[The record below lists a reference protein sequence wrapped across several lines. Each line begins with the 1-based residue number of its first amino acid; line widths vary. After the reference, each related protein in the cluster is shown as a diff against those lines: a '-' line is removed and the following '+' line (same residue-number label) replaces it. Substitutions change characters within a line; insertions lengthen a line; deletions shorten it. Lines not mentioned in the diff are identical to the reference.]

1 VVAKN
6 TKVGFLAF
14 AGMITLMSPCSA
26 AFTTPPISEDPAYCK
41 SLVENTRKG
50 TANSYTAAVVT
61 AVVNYFGG
69 GN

>member
-1 VVAKN
+1 MVAKN
-6 TKVGFLAF
+6 TKVEFLAF

-41 SLVENTRKG
+41 SLVDNTRKG
-50 TANSYTAAVVT
+50 TENSYTAAMVT
-61 AVVNYFGG
+61 AIVNYCS

>member
-1 VVAKN
+1 MVAKN
-6 TKVGFLAF
+6 TKVGFLAL

-41 SLVENTRKG
+41 SLVDNTRKG
-50 TANSYTAAVVT
+50 TANSYTAAMVT
-61 AVVNYFGG
+61 AIVNYCS

>member
-1 VVAKN
+1 MVAKN

-26 AFTTPPISEDPAYCK
+26 AFTTPPISEDEKYCK
-41 SLVENTRKG
+41 SLANNIKEG
-50 TANSYTAAVVT
+50 TQNSYTYRAACAIYSYCT
-61 AVVNYFGG
+61 